1 MVCPDFRYVRY
12 FSVFDNSHKRGSTP
26 RSPLSFEVSYNRDR
40 LSNQDHSSTYVDCDF
55 IIVRSIL
62 LEQGCIF
69 SYYSTRC
76 FPLPHNFN
84 MLLHKNIYN
93 RSPPA
98 KKDPVSTTSDKL
110 PKRELA
116 YHLKY
121 AAIEKECHEFFSVLY
136 CDSTLLLANVDVFVT
151 VSLGKKLAKRVEFRN
166 HAGFHELIHKPVF
179 VLLAN
184 AWPQS
189 FGGEDSKKTVL

>member
-1 MVCPDFRYVRY
+1 MRY
-12 FSVFDNSHKRGSTP
+12 FSVFDNSYKRGSTP
-26 RSPLSFEVSYNRDR
+26 RSSLSFEISYNCDR
-40 LSNQDHSSTYVDCDF
+40 LSHQDHSSTYVDCDF
-55 IIVRSIL
+55 LIVRSIL
-62 LEQGCIF
+62 LEHDCISF
-69 SYYSTRC
+69 YYSPWC
-76 FPLPHNFN
+76 FPLPNSFN

-121 AAIEKECHEFFSVLY
+121 AAIEKECDEFFSVLY

-151 VSLGKKLAKRVEFRN
+151 VSLGKKLAQRVEFCN
-166 HAGFHELIHKPVF
+166 DAGIHELIHKPVS